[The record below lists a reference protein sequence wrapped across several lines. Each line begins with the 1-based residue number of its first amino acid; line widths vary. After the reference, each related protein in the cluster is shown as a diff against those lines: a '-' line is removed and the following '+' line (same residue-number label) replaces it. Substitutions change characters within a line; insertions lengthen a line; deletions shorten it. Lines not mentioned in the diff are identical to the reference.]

1 MSDEPVCICDHGREN
16 IPCPI
21 HNKPE
26 KSKILDIGQRWAVR
40 CKSLNRIGLYDENTI
55 LYNNK
60 SVNSI
65 LY

>member
-26 KSKILDIGQRWAVR
+26 NLRFLISDNDGPCDA
-40 CKSLNRIGLYDENTI
+40 SP
-55 LYNNK
+55 
-60 SVNSI
+60 
-65 LY
+65 